1 MYSGDIIYSKIF
13 HLIVAIFLTK
23 NQKYKINFI
32 DKCSMIHNI
41 DLQIL
46 NQKTIY
52 RLKYLYYFHRN
63 HQNQDNSEHHLI
75 LNSYYHFLFVNLNL
89 TDYYQNN
96 HH

>member
-1 MYSGDIIYSKIF
+1 MYLGDIIYSKIF
-13 HLIVAIFLTK
+13 YLIIAIFLTK

-52 RLKYLYYFHRN
+52 RL
-63 HQNQDNSEHHLI
+63 
-75 LNSYYHFLFVNLNL
+75 
-89 TDYYQNN
+89 
-96 HH
+96 